1 MQYEQVKNLK
11 YLKFMKINF
20 FYQVSFMSLKKITIG
35 ILIVLLTAC
44 DVSGSDFADDV
55 NNEKKSANHM
65 LNAENRLSYLDAKKL
80 SVGFLGAD
88 LTDEIKQNL
97 LTLEKKSKQTN
108 EVNAQYILA
117 LISFY
122 DGDDIQKNEAIKDF
136 YHLAEIG
143 HPYAALELYKYAK
156 SDVNHFNAVKKI
168 ANLSSN
174 QLNAK
179 LNNFIKLAIEN
190 NINAAYYYYAE
201 YLVDSN
207 ITKNNSAN
215 NGVGDFN
222 FSSSVV
228 EHVFLNTSSYLGDI
242 PDLDVFLIYA
252 NFLFNNEL
260 DHAHIVKAKALVNYF
275 DKKNKFY
282 ADEFSNS
289 NYLELN
295 RVIKKIKNKYSTE
308 KVDVDLI
315 NAYVGKINGSDRLFI
330 SDWIEKEVDYR

>member
-1 MQYEQVKNLK
+1 
-11 YLKFMKINF
+11 MKINF

-97 LTLEKKSKQTN
+97 LVLEKKSKQTN
-108 EVNAQYILA
+108 EINAQYIVA
-117 LISFY
+117 LMSFY
-122 DGDDIQKNEAIKDF
+122 DGDDIQKNEAIKAF
-136 YHLAEIG
+136 YRLAEIG

-156 SDVNHFNAVKKI
+156 SDVNNFNAVKKI
-168 ANLSSN
+168 TNLSSN
-174 QLNAK
+174 QLNVK
-179 LNNFIKLAIEN
+179 LNGFIKLAIKN

-201 YLVDSN
+201 YLADSG
-207 ITKNNSAN
+207 IKKNDSLN
-215 NGVGDFN
+215 NEAYDFN

-252 NFLFNNEL
+252 NFLFNNKL
-260 DHAHIVKAKALVNYF
+260 DYNHIVKVKALVNYF
-275 DKKNKFY
+275 DEKNKLY
-282 ADEFSNS
+282 ADEFSS
-289 NYLELN
+289 PSYLELS

-308 KVDVDLI
+308 SMDADLI
-315 NAYVGKINGSDRLFI
+315 NTYIGKINSSDKIFI